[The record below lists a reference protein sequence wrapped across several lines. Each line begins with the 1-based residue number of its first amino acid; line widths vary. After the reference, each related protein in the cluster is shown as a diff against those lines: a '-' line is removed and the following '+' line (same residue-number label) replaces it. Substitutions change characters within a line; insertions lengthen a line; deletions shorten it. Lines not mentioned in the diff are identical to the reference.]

1 MRISSSFVFETA
13 ATRMGNLQEQLART
27 QQQIATN
34 KRMISAADD
43 PIASARAL
51 EVSQSQSLNEQ
62 YGNNRANARSSLAQV
77 EGALESVTTLL
88 QDTQSLVV
96 SARNGTLTA
105 ADRKSIATQVEGWLE
120 NMMGLAN
127 SADGAGGY
135 LFSGFKSTTVP
146 FTRTA
151 TGAEY
156 HGDAG
161 QRELQVGSTRNMA
174 ISDSGAAIF
183 ESGLTG
189 NGTFAT
195 RPDAGNVARG
205 GTGVISSGT
214 VSDVAQL
221 TGHDYTIQFATG
233 AGGTTYTVVDNTTGA
248 TVTPS
253 PVAFQAG
260 QLIEFDGMAMRIDG
274 APASGDSFTVQP
286 SERQSVFQ
294 TMSELARALRSDIPG
309 AAGTAALSNELKKA
323 GENLG
328 SALDNV
334 LSVRSSVGSRLKELD
349 YLDSAGEDL
358 NVQYATTLS
367 ELQDVDMAKAIS
379 DFTQQQF
386 TLEAAQKSFKVMS
399 GLSLFNF
406 IG

>member
-1 MRISSSFVFETA
+1 MRISSHFVFDTA
-13 ATRMGNLQEQLART
+13 ATRMGSLQEQIART

-43 PIASARAL
+43 PIASARVL
-51 EVSQSQSLNEQ
+51 EVNQSQSLNEQ
-62 YGNNRANARSSLAQV
+62 YGVNRANARSSLAQV
-77 EGALESVTTLL
+77 EGALGSVTTLL

-96 SARNGTLTA
+96 SARNGTLNA
-105 ADRKSIATQVEGWLE
+105 ADRKSIATQVEGWLQ
-120 NMMGLAN
+120 NMLGLAN
-127 SADGAGGY
+127 TADGAGGY
-135 LFSGFKSTTVP
+135 LFAGFKSTTVP

-151 TGAEY
+151 TGADY
-156 HGDAG
+156 HGDSG

-174 ISDSGAAIF
+174 ISDSGAAVF
-183 ESGLTG
+183 ESSLTG

-195 RPDAGNVARG
+195 APDSGNVARG

-214 VSDVAQL
+214 VSNAAQL
-221 TGHDYTIQFATG
+221 TGHDYTIQFAAS
-233 AGGTTYTVVDNTTGA
+233 AGVTTYTVLDNTTGA
-248 TVTPS
+248 PVTPG
-253 PVAFQAG
+253 PMPFQAG
-260 QLIEFDGMAMRIDG
+260 QLIEFDGMAMKVEG
-274 APASGDSFTVQP
+274 APANGDSFTVKP

-294 TMSELARALRSDIPG
+294 TMTDLVKALRADVPG
-309 AAGTAALSNELKKA
+309 AAGTAALSNELKRA

-358 NVQYATTLS
+358 NVQYSTTLS

-379 DFTQQQF
+379 DFTQQQI

-406 IG
+406 L